1 MTSPEALRAPV
12 PRVFIGSSTEGL
24 PLAETLQGL
33 LQHDA
38 DVRLWTDNVFKLSR
52 AFMEDLEA
60 ELDEADFAIMAFTAD
75 DVATS
80 RDQSHAIPRDNVLF
94 ELGLFMGRLGRER
107 CYFVHD
113 KAHNLKLPSDLLGIN
128 PATFRLADDG
138 DLAASLK
145 DVVSHIRERLTTLG
159 GRPKLDDQVLDVFH
173 QKQAFGAAIE
183 GQWWQR
189 MLPDTESAL
198 GYVTLKVEPATGNV
212 RMTARAFALDHRPI
226 AQWESKGTALNVS
239 ARTVFYYWTGWHPR
253 TPNES
258 FEGFGEMRFRQ
269 HGATIDQGNGL
280 YFDTNL
286 SRVDDTERKS
296 FQMRRVSA
304 AEKAIME
311 SGEADPIRALIA
323 QTLGSFL

>member
-1 MTSPEALRAPV
+1 MTATETLRTPL
-12 PRVFIGSSTEGL
+12 PRIFIGSSTEGL
-24 PLAETLQGL
+24 PLAKTLQRL
-33 LQHDA
+33 LRDDA
-38 DVRLWTDNVFKLSR
+38 DVSLWSDNVFKLSR
-52 AFMEDLEA
+52 AFMESLESA
-60 ELDEADFAIMAFTAD
+60 LDHADFAIMAFTAD

-80 RDQSHAIPRDNVLF
+80 RDQAHAIPRDNVLF

-113 KAHNLKLPSDLLGIN
+113 KADNLKLPSDLLGIN
-128 PATFRLADDG
+128 PANFSLADDG
-138 DLAASLK
+138 DLAASLE
-145 DVVSHIRERLTTLG
+145 DVVTHIRERLATLG
-159 GRPKLDDQVLDVFH
+159 CRPKLDDQVLDVFH

-189 MLPDTESAL
+189 MLPDTQSAL

-212 RMTARAFALDHRPI
+212 RMTGRAFALDHRPM

-253 TPNES
+253 SPNES

-269 HGATIDQGNGL
+269 AGNTINQGNGL

-296 FQMRRVSA
+296 FQMRRVTA
-304 AEKAIME
+304 QEKAVME
-311 SGEADPIRALIA
+311 AGEADPIRALVA